1 MVRAD
6 RMEVVETRLF
16 AAFKDYLAAYLDLV
30 DRAEPVKSGAKLD
43 II

>member
-6 RMEVVETRLF
+6 HMEVVATRLF

-43 II
+43 SI